1 MRENRQLTTLA
12 RIALLVTAGDLATKA
27 AAKELLSSEATWF
40 APWLHF
46 AVIHN
51 DQGAFGWTVGA
62 YTWQLNLALTLAA
75 IAFMIPVTRDLSR
88 VDPRAPTALGLIVG
102 GALGN
107 LASLVTS
114 PYGVVDF
121 IQIDLERHGVALNV
135 ADIAAYAGLA
145 MILRTGGLLVAALRR
160 EVRLREPRRTT
171 AVRSVFAEK
180 AQLSKG
186 LRAGLGAG
194 LEAGL
199 EAGMKG
205 DTTEGVRSGGRTRS
219 ASGLPKA
226 GHEVVVMEFD
236 RVGRP
241 SASRGD
247 MTVRSEREVEGP
259 GIGRVSKEP
268 AATVRLRRDGPRRVV
283 VGEIAPR
290 LEVEETG
297 GERLSRHAEPGAPRD
312 LDR

>member
-27 AAKELLSSEATWF
+27 AAKELLSSDATWF
-40 APWLHF
+40 SSWLHF

-75 IAFMIPVTRDLSR
+75 IAFMVPVTRDLAR

-121 IQIDLERHGVALNV
+121 IQIDLEQHGVALNV

-145 MILRTGGLLVAALRR
+145 MIVRTGALLVAALRR
-160 EVRLREPRRTT
+160 EARLREPRRVT

-180 AQLSKG
+180 VQLT
-186 LRAGLGAG
+186 AALGVG
-194 LEAGL
+194 LEIGTTSGAL
-199 EAGMKG
+199 E
-205 DTTEGVRSGGRTRS
+205 EGKGGRRDRPS
-219 ASGLPKA
+219 SVAKRVDP
-226 GHEVVVMEFD
+226 EVVVMEFD
-236 RVGRP
+236 RVGH
-241 SASRGD
+241 SATLPGD
-247 MTVRSEREVEGP
+247 MTAPSGRDVEGP
-259 GIGRVSKEP
+259 KSGRISSSE
-268 AATVRLRRDGPRRVV
+268 AAFVRPRRARERRLV
-283 VGEIAPR
+283 VGEISPQPVADDAGR
-290 LEVEETG
+290 EIV
-297 GERLSRHAEPGAPRD
+297 SRPAAPGAPRD